1 MQSMRGEKAISYH
14 LGAADSGTIL
24 IRCMGAWRPGS
35 VPLVLLH
42 QQLAYKHPA
51 GTAIFLDALRVSQAF
66 APSAPVYVSHPSSR
80 LPPFPYVQTSLFSK
94 APGSGTH
101 LRTGSQE
108 AAGAGSFFKDTA
120 ARTKEG
126 FAKIGNFIRVANA
139 LTGDHAAGGQGGE
152 GSHH

>member
-1 MQSMRGEKAISYH
+1 
-14 LGAADSGTIL
+14 
-24 IRCMGAWRPGS
+24 MGAESRWRPTL
-35 VPLVLLH
+35 P
-42 QQLAYKHPA
+42 PA
-51 GTAIFLDALRVSQAF
+51 PAF
-66 APSAPVYVSHPSSR
+66 APATCPPASLQALLLPAALCASQVYGILVPVHVSRPSSR
-80 LPPFPYVQTSLFSK
+80 LPPFPSLQTSLFSK

-139 LTGDHAAGGQGGE
+139 LTGDHGAGGQGGE